1 MTQTETVRQAIL
13 EAVTDTA
20 AAGELW
26 SHVYDVICGDVAPAI
41 TVWLRF
47 LLRDG
52 LLTAERFYIL
62 RDKARVL

>member
-1 MTQTETVRQAIL
+1 MTVETLRQEIL
-13 EAVTDTA
+13 EAVTDKE

-52 LLTAERFYIL
+52 LLTVERFYEL
-62 RDKARVL
+62 RDRARVL

>member
-13 EAVTDTA
+13 EAVTDKE

-26 SHVYDVICGDVAPAI
+26 SHVIDTLACDPRDAMPI
-41 TVWLRF
+41 WLRF

-62 RDKARVL
+62 RDRARVL